1 VKSRSTLLADA
12 LKCVCLITVL
22 MLGSLAVAQRSR
34 RGYVEPATQPSTQL
48 TMLEPI
54 QIPPAPNLDTQY
66 EPLLRRSIFIKGRQR
81 VEYNDGSRS
90 TSLPSPVNPET
101 LLVFVGVLQDDTG
114 IAGYVEDTQAGQ
126 VLIVHVGDQ
135 IARGRIVGIDLDALQ
150 YESYRIIKTVPI
162 GQTLAGTEA
171 PVSSLLSSTQ
181 PSTQPS
187 TLPSGPMSDLERRMR
202 ERRARGE

>member
-1 VKSRSTLLADA
+1 MKYLCGLLMVLTLA
-12 LKCVCLITVL
+12 
-22 MLGSLAVAQRSR
+22 SLAVAQRYR
-34 RGYVEPATQPSTQL
+34 RGSVEPATQPSTQMVVPEL
-48 TMLEPI
+48 I
-54 QIPPAPNLDTQY
+54 KIPPAPLLEPQY

-81 VEYNDGSRS
+81 VEYDDGSR
-90 TSLPSPVNPET
+90 LPTTIPTLVNPET